1 MCASFLLWSFFSR
14 LLAAS
19 ARIEMN
25 EKKTESQRREKR
37 TYQHQIIASV
47 VANQQQEKYENI
59 KGKQKKHEK
68 WKKKKILQE
77 YVWKATEKQQLN
89 MEQEATCKKN
99 RTKSKRNF
107 SCTRVHGHVFLCGA
121 HFSSLFISTRC
132 RLMIRVWYMCFWI
145 SELCES
151 FVRIPHTNTYL
162 DFIHSSVQMVR

>member
-59 KGKQKKHEK
+59 KGKQKNTKSGRR
-68 WKKKKILQE
+68 KKYCKNMFG
-77 YVWKATEKQQLN
+77 KQPKSSSWTWNKRQR
-89 MEQEATCKKN
+89 AKKN